1 MNASLRAI
9 LTAFAGFAAVL
20 LIIWGV
26 DHGIVQPAF
35 VALERT
41 QALEDGARAQA
52 AIQSE
57 LRQLDNVL
65 GNWAA
70 WDDAYAF
77 ADSRDPAF
85 IQSNPFSYTHLAVYK
100 RQAAMSAL
108 IFCPRGCRRSLA
120 SGLRFSVACSFCC
133 RSAC

>member
-26 DHGIVQPAF
+26 DHRIVQPAF

-41 QALEDGARAQA
+41 QALEDSGRAQA
-52 AIQSE
+52 AIQNE
-57 LRQLDNVL
+57 LRPLDQKL
-65 GNWAA
+65 SDWAA

-77 ADSRDPAF
+77 VDSRDPAF
-85 IQSNPFSYTHLAVYK
+85 VPVSYTHLDVYK
-100 RQAAMSAL
+100 RQ
-108 IFCPRGCRRSLA
+108 GDH
-120 SGLRFSVACSFCC
+120 
-133 RSAC
+133 